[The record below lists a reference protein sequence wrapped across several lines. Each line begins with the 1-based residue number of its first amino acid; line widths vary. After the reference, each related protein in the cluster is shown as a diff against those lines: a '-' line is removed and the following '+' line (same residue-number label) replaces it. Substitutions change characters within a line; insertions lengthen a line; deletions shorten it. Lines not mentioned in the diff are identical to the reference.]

1 MIRRLH
7 IEGWRAFEDLKLE
20 LDDGVTFIVAE
31 NGVGK
36 TSLVQAAAW
45 GLFGALSGV
54 DARVACRFGTSAA
67 RVSVDLELPDGRELT
82 IVRQVED
89 RSESMQARV
98 GTRVLNDS
106 DVATVMADSFGAT
119 REFLSKTTV
128 IPSDAVADD
137 ATSAFQLREHLCRV
151 FGVDDLQAA
160 ADALDRLHGGA
171 DAAAKL
177 VRQQTRR
184 AAADLAAVR
193 DELAEAEAA
202 QQAAESARTNA
213 RDAVD
218 AAEEQLRQGLSEQAL
233 RAKAVEGRQ
242 AFAEVLTSVRQIV
255 GEAVEL
261 DDADGPATLAA
272 RLDALET
279 AAAESLDEHRRTA
292 ATVAGQLAA
301 VRTAASE
308 LHAAGAECPVCR
320 RELSADDV
328 EHAERAHE
336 QQSVALDAQE
346 SEVAALVERTSARVS
361 DLRALARRAAKLA
374 DIHPTPVET
383 AVDVDAVSLALT
395 QARENAERLIE
406 RAVEART
413 KRDALATQIAN
424 EEQAAREMDA
434 AYRAHR
440 REAVTSVAAEV
451 MRATAD
457 AILTERIDPLAAEIG
472 HRWKRVFGERGQLRL
487 HHDGHLALVR
497 GVHEVPFT
505 QFSSGEKV
513 VALLATR
520 LLVLSASTRASFL
533 WLDEPLEHLD
543 PKNRRLTAS
552 LMTTA
557 GKHVRQILVTTY
569 EETLARRLASSAH
582 AQLRYVRASDNG

>member
-1 MIRRLH
+1 VIRRLH

-45 GLFGALSGV
+45 GLFGALSEV
-54 DARVACRFGTSAA
+54 DARAACRFGTSPA

-82 IVRQVED
+82 IVRQVQD

-98 GTRVLNDS
+98 GTRSLTDAE
-106 DVATVMADSFGAT
+106 VASVMADSFGAT
-119 REFLSKTTV
+119 REFLSKTTML
-128 IPSDAVADD
+128 PSDAVADD

-160 ADALDRLHGGA
+160 ADALDHLRGGA
-171 DAAAKL
+171 DAAAKA

-184 AAADLAAVR
+184 AAADIAAVR
-193 DELAEAEAA
+193 GELAEAEAA
-202 QQAAESARTNA
+202 QQAAELARADA
-213 RDAVD
+213 RGAVD
-218 AAEEQLRQGLSEQAL
+218 AAEEQLRQALSERSS
-233 RAKAVEGRQ
+233 RAKADEARK
-242 AFAEVLTSVRQIV
+242 AFAEVLTSARQIV
-255 GEAVEL
+255 GEAVAL
-261 DDADGPATLAA
+261 DDADGPATLTAH
-272 RLDALET
+272 LEALET
-279 AAAESLDEHRRTA
+279 AAVEALDEHRRTA
-292 ATVAGQLAA
+292 ATIAGQLAA
-301 VRTAASE
+301 VRSAASE

-320 RELSADDV
+320 RELSAGDV

-336 QQSVALDAQE
+336 QETATLGARE
-346 SEVAALVERTSARVS
+346 NEVAALVERASARVS
-361 DLRALARRAAKLA
+361 DLRAVARRATKLEGIPPA
-374 DIHPTPVET
+374 PVEP
-383 AVDVDAVSLALT
+383 AVDVDAVSLALN
-395 QARENAERLIE
+395 QARENAEHLIE

-413 KRDALATQIAN
+413 QRDALSTQIAD
-424 EEQAAREMDA
+424 EEQATRELDA
-434 AYRAHR
+434 AYLAHR

-451 MRATAD
+451 MRASAD

-472 HRWKRVFGERGQLRL
+472 HRWKRVFGERGRLRL
-487 HHDGHLALVR
+487 HHDGHLVLVR
-497 GVHEVPFT
+497 GIHEVPFS

-520 LLVLSASTRASFL
+520 LLILSASTRASFL

-543 PKNRRLTAS
+543 PKNRRLIAS

-557 GKHVRQILVTTY
+557 GKQVRQILVTTY
-569 EETLARRLASSAH
+569 EETLARRLAGSTH
-582 AQLRYVRASDNG
+582 AQLRYVRTSDTD